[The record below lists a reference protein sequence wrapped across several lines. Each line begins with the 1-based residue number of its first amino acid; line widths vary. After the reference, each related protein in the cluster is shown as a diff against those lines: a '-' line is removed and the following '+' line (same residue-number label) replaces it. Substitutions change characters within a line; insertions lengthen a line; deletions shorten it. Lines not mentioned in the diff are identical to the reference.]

1 MWLHFVTHCMLYMGN
16 IPKYTNLSYQPGQ
29 AARDLRTP
37 AVVSKKGARRSE
49 TQKET
54 SRQFSGA
61 GRILKDVGSL
71 W

>member
-1 MWLHFVTHCMLYMGN
+1 MW
-16 IPKYTNLSYQPGQ
+16 LSYQPGQ

-37 AVVSKKGARRSE
+37 DRWFPRKGARRSE

-54 SRQFSGA
+54 RRQFSGA